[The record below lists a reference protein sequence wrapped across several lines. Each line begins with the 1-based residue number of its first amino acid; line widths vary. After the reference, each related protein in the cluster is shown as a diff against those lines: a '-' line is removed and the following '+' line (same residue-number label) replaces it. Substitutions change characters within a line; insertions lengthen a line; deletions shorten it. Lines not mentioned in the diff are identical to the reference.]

1 METYANSGHRS
12 KERVPLIN
20 FQSGGLAGDGIVD
33 SG

>member
-1 METYANSGHRS
+1 MGTYADSGHGS
-12 KERVPLIN
+12 QERVPLIN